1 MTDPITQHEQL
12 KREQERITRELEQLE
27 QDEAY
32 KKAVEFK
39 QDIKDVLAKHGK
51 THDELL
57 QLFGHA
63 APKNT
68 RKTPRQK
75 GSKSQ
80 PLKRYTNP
88 HTEDVVEARSLRK
101 PKLQKWKEEYGEA
114 EVKSWAEVIEDKDA
128 LSKTR

>member
-12 KREQERITRELEQLE
+12 KQKQQQIADQLQQLE

-32 KKAVEFK
+32 KKAVAFK
-39 QDIKDVLAKHGK
+39 QDIKDVLAKHDK
-51 THDELL
+51 TEDELL

-75 GSKSQ
+75 AGKSQ

-88 HTEDVVEARSLRK
+88 HTGDVVEARSLRK
-101 PKLQKWKEEYGEA
+101 PKLQAWKKEHGEA
-114 EVKSWAEVIEDKDA
+114 TVKSWAVNIDDTGPA
-128 LSKTR
+128 STTP